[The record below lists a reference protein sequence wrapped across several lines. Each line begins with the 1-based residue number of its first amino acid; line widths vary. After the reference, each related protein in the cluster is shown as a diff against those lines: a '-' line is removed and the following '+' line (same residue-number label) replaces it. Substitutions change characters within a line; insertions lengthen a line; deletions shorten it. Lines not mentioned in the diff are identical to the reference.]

1 MRTAILPLILAVAVA
16 PLTARQAAAIQQNP
30 KTAKPAA
37 DSAAKVAAPAVA
49 VESTDSGKVQLSK
62 ATVDSLTQLVSRYR
76 RDPEAVA
83 LPPENQIAMGG
94 RTIPA
99 GTTVAGPVAV
109 AGGPLHVYGTVN
121 GDAIAIGSDVIVH
134 PGARITGNAVSAL
147 GTVNLAGGIVGG
159 EIRQLAGALGAV
171 PQAAEAESRAGSTRH
186 ALALSSSWLIILV
199 LMAIG
204 VLLFAG
210 DYLDGVVDSLEGRF
224 GRSFWAGIAT
234 QLALAPV
241 LCLLVVAL
249 AVTILGV
256 LLIPFAIVAFV
267 LAVVGLITLGFLA
280 IARITGESVAPAA
293 SKRYSARGAALRALV
308 VGVSIYMMPVSAVGI
323 PIRATD
329 RTVGQIARPARIR
342 PRRQSSSS
350 PATNAPPRVSTRAI
364 AAPTMPSCGAPARPR
379 MRTGSRMS
387 VHAVDTSRSANGV
400 RVSPAAR
407 NDASIAK

>member
-1 MRTAILPLILAVAVA
+1 MRTAILPLILAVALA

-49 VESTDSGKVQLSK
+49 VESTDSGKVLLSK

-308 VGVSIYMMPVSAVGI
+308 VGVSIYMGLWVLASAFAWAPVVETVLRGVAVAITWVATTAGLGAAVISRGGTKRSAPTASFAAVNDI
-323 PIRATD
+323 PWQTPTPVTGVVA
-329 RTVGQIARPARIR
+329 ARR
-342 PRRQSSSS
+342 PTPSSSG
-350 PATNAPPRVSTRAI
+350 RDR
-364 AAPTMPSCGAPARPR
+364 
-379 MRTGSRMS
+379 
-387 VHAVDTSRSANGV
+387 
-400 RVSPAAR
+400 
-407 NDASIAK
+407 

>member
-62 ATVDSLTQLVSRYR
+62 ATVDSLTQVVSRYR

-308 VGVSIYMMPVSAVGI
+308 VGVSIYMGLWVLASAFAWAPVVETVLRGVAVAITWVATTAGLGAAVISRGGTKRSAPTASFAAVNDI
-323 PIRATD
+323 PWQTPTPVTGVVA
-329 RTVGQIARPARIR
+329 ARR
-342 PRRQSSSS
+342 PTPSSSG
-350 PATNAPPRVSTRAI
+350 RDR
-364 AAPTMPSCGAPARPR
+364 
-379 MRTGSRMS
+379 
-387 VHAVDTSRSANGV
+387 
-400 RVSPAAR
+400 
-407 NDASIAK
+407 

>member
-16 PLTARQAAAIQQNP
+16 PLTARQAAAIEQNP
-30 KTAKPAA
+30 TTAKPAA

-241 LCLLVVAL
+241 LCLLVIAL

-308 VGVSIYMMPVSAVGI
+308 VGVSIYMGLWVLASAFAWAPVVETVLRGVAVAITWVATTAGLGAAVISRGGTKRSAPTASFAAVNDI
-323 PIRATD
+323 PWQTPTPVTGVVA
-329 RTVGQIARPARIR
+329 ARR
-342 PRRQSSSS
+342 PTPSSSG
-350 PATNAPPRVSTRAI
+350 RDR
-364 AAPTMPSCGAPARPR
+364 
-379 MRTGSRMS
+379 
-387 VHAVDTSRSANGV
+387 
-400 RVSPAAR
+400 
-407 NDASIAK
+407 

>member
-1 MRTAILPLILAVAVA
+1 MRTAILPLILAVAAA

-30 KTAKPAA
+30 KAEKPVA
-37 DSAAKVAAPAVA
+37 DSSAKAATPV
-49 VESTDSGKVQLSK
+49 VEATDSGKVQLSK
-62 ATVDSLTQLVSRYR
+62 ATLDSLTQLVSRFR

-83 LPPENQIAMGG
+83 LPPANQIAMGG

-99 GTTVAGPVAV
+99 GTAVAGPVAV

-121 GDAIAIGSDVIVH
+121 GDAIAIGSDVIVD

-147 GTVNLAGGIVGG
+147 GAVTLAGGTVGG

-171 PQAAEAESRAGSTRH
+171 PQAAEAESPARSTRH

-241 LCLLVVAL
+241 LCLLVIAL

-267 LAVVGLITLGFLA
+267 LAVAGLITLGFLA

-308 VGVSIYMMPVSAVGI
+308 VGVSIYMGLWVLASAFAWAPVVETVIRGVAVAITWVATTAGLGAAVISRGGTRRSAPTASFAAVNDIPWQTPTPVTGI
-323 PIRATD
+323 VA
-329 RTVGQIARPARIR
+329 ARR
-342 PRRQSSSS
+342 PTPSSS
-350 PATNAPPRVSTRAI
+350 
-364 AAPTMPSCGAPARPR
+364 ARDR
-379 MRTGSRMS
+379 
-387 VHAVDTSRSANGV
+387 
-400 RVSPAAR
+400 
-407 NDASIAK
+407 

>member
-1 MRTAILPLILAVAVA
+1 MRTAILPLILAVALA

-94 RTIPA
+94 QTIPA

-308 VGVSIYMMPVSAVGI
+308 VGVSIYMGLWVLASAFAWAPVVETVLRGVAVAITWVATTAGLGAAVISRGGTKRSAPTASFAAVNDI
-323 PIRATD
+323 PWQTPTPVTGVVAARRAT
-329 RTVGQIARPARIR
+329 P
-342 PRRQSSSS
+342 SSSG
-350 PATNAPPRVSTRAI
+350 RDR
-364 AAPTMPSCGAPARPR
+364 
-379 MRTGSRMS
+379 
-387 VHAVDTSRSANGV
+387 
-400 RVSPAAR
+400 
-407 NDASIAK
+407 

>member
-62 ATVDSLTQLVSRYR
+62 ATVDSLTELVSRYR

-109 AGGPLHVYGTVN
+109 AGGLLHVYGTVN

-159 EIRQLAGALGAV
+159 EIRQLGGALGAV

-241 LCLLVVAL
+241 LCLLVIAL

-308 VGVSIYMMPVSAVGI
+308 VGVSIYMGLWVLASAFAWAPVVETVLRGVAVAITWVATTAGLGAAVISRGGTKRSAPTASFAAVNDI
-323 PIRATD
+323 PWQTPTPVTGVVA
-329 RTVGQIARPARIR
+329 ARR
-342 PRRQSSSS
+342 PTPSSSG
-350 PATNAPPRVSTRAI
+350 RDR
-364 AAPTMPSCGAPARPR
+364 
-379 MRTGSRMS
+379 
-387 VHAVDTSRSANGV
+387 
-400 RVSPAAR
+400 
-407 NDASIAK
+407 